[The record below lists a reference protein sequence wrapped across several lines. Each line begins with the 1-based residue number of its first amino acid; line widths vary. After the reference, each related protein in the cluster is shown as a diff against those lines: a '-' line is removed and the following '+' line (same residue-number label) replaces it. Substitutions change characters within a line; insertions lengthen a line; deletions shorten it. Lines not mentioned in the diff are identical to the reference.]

1 MPLFPLDVVLLAPPK
16 DSPAELYAELQAIP
30 DTLSLC
36 GLIQKI
42 DQTVRVFP
50 MEKPEDLET
59 IVKEVA
65 GC

>member
-1 MPLFPLDVVLLAPPK
+1 MIAAGADTFV
-16 DSPAELYAELQAIP
+16 ELGP
-30 DTLSLC
+30 GRTLC